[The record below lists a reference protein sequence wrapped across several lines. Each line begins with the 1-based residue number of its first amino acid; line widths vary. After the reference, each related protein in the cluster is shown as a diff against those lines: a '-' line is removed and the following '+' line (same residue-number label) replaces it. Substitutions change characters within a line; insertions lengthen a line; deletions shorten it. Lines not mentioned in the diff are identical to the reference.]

1 MIKSINILKNNFN
14 IKLLLLGSGP
24 EKYKIN
30 NLIIK
35 LKLQKHIKILNF
47 KKNPYPYIKKSDLFV
62 LSSKYEGSPNVLLEA
77 ITLKKFVISS
87 DCPTGP
93 REILDDGKG
102 GILFKIGD
110 YKMLSKKI
118 IFYIKNKR
126 QLNKKKIYAFK
137 RLNRFD
143 YKNRLKE
150 YYKTINF

>member
-1 MIKSINILKNNFN
+1 MTSSNIHP
-14 IKLLLLGSGP
+14 SGDQ
-24 EKYKIN
+24 
-30 NLIIK
+30 LIIIGKGSEEFK
-35 LKLQKHIKILNF
+35 LKKFVIENDLGEKIKFLGY
-47 KKNPYPYIKKSDLFV
+47 KKNPF
-62 LSSKYEGSPNVLLEA
+62 KYLKQADILILTSIFEGSPNVLLEA